1 MSFGETVPT
10 RHLGLDLN
18 FVPLESCNPGV
29 GEFFPVPYN
38 HMDICKPENKKSI
51 LFRSQTLHTIV
62 VWSLFYPSRPF
73 EILEQNSFPAGGTI
87 CNSIQFLKNRLFFS
101 FLAAD
106 AKIEY
111 YFSAPLFELVFLPLY
126 RKILIQCWRIQI
138 NVILIRKEQFWSNPD
153 PNLKTFKQ
161 NNFLINL
168 KRSLIKLKLV

>member
-1 MSFGETVPT
+1 MKGIVCCFCIHQSINQLSNRSVNPLILDTGTSFRTKVVSFGETVPT

-62 VWSLFYPSRPF
+62 VRSLFYRTRPF

-87 CNSIQFLKNRLFFS
+87 CNSIQFLKNLLFF
-101 FLAAD
+101 
-106 AKIEY
+106 
-111 YFSAPLFELVFLPLY
+111 
-126 RKILIQCWRIQI
+126 
-138 NVILIRKEQFWSNPD
+138 
-153 PNLKTFKQ
+153 
-161 NNFLINL
+161 
-168 KRSLIKLKLV
+168 